1 MKYPFHNCNYDFLKI
16 TLFSV
21 YEKKKNILVHI
32 KIKFYK
38 ESSGD
43 LES

>member
-21 YEKKKNILVHI
+21 YEKKNILVHI